1 MTVEEI
7 RDDVIEIIA
16 GKGYL
21 PKELLVPENYDR
33 PLTGF
38 DMGISAQSLTYLF
51 IDVIKKYGIRIP
63 GEQIADYQFNTLNGI
78 AKVIWKSLSESA

>member
-21 PKELLVPENYDR
+21 PRERLIPENYDR

-51 IDVIKKYGIRIP
+51 VDVIKKYEIRIP

-78 AKVIWKSLSESA
+78 AQVIRNALGESA